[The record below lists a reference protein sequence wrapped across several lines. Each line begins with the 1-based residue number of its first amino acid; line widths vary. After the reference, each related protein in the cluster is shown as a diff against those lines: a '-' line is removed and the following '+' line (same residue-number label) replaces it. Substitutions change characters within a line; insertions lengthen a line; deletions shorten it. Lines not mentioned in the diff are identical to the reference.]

1 MARKQS
7 QEDTRELGKDTKKAK
22 RGRGI
27 ACFSKK
33 IPEHRRHIYF
43 DRNNKPYGD
52 LLSRVRSWYGMMVQ
66 HIFPVHI
73 QMEDQE
79 DEYFDRLW
87 LETKKYWK
95 ITTDEPREY
104 MRSWAIRLGTNF
116 RSRLVRDYVKE
127 GLNACDTY
135 PFINGDHWDEFV
147 EIKTSKKF
155 LERSKKAKASA
166 AMNKHVPHT
175 GRGGWDLIEKKKHI
189 ILPQLE
195 SVYKE
200 IRSIQNSRSKLYL
213 AGRAKY
219 NIETQLYELED
230 DAYLEARNLEQE
242 MMADGSYY
250 KNKSDPLVQVLG
262 PEHPGRARTVSGF
275 IGHTRVHGGLYKN
288 VSQDSIPLVDTRPTF
303 CGSSYGSNGRVHY
316 PPIMSH
322 TECELLMNMADRL
335 ETVAYGMAW
344 PSMSTMIDSSPISE
358 GCVKVEVDDIV
369 DKHKK
374 SEVYSVTK
382 TSEIKLV
389 EDLVLRYV
397 QWPRYAIKLK
407 NEGRQSMSP
416 NAPIVNSRRGSQ
428 SHRGAS
434 PLVADSIIHDD
445 DTRMTPAYHP
455 CLQMIGEDDHQLPSQ
470 LQIEDQDLFKDG
482 FVNMLQQQTVTNA
495 PIQVSEPVRVPEP
508 VPETVPEPVPAPKP
522 VSVPKPKKVRKSKLV
537 PKPVSVPVPKPVLAT
552 VPKPKLEPHIKLI
565 TGSQGETWEDPKLNS
580 IKQNLRNKTGLI
592 RDVVDK
598 LDKLFKHRT
607 HIRTSSPQGMYPI
620 SVQYLIPY
628 SELLNLF
635 LRRWLDISVIHSFS
649 MYFFL
654 SPNSRCAFFDPYKI
668 CGAKC
673 ESDPDDVI
681 KHIKEV
687 YEHHEDKRYFLA
699 PYHDNDHWKLLIF
712 EPTTSSVFIVD
723 SIKKGKSEESY
734 LISKLIPSGF
744 ERTFTWTVINCYQQP
759 GSWECGYML
768 IKHMWE
774 FVETIQHDFINRKW
788 NTQEKTSGEEIESMV
803 VDLMERWIKEV
814 FGIRT

>member
-1 MARKQS
+1 
-7 QEDTRELGKDTKKAK
+7 
-22 RGRGI
+22 
-27 ACFSKK
+27 
-33 IPEHRRHIYF
+33 
-43 DRNNKPYGD
+43 
-52 LLSRVRSWYGMMVQ
+52 
-66 HIFPVHI
+66 
-73 QMEDQE
+73 
-79 DEYFDRLW
+79 
-87 LETKKYWK
+87 
-95 ITTDEPREY
+95 
-104 MRSWAIRLGTNF
+104 
-116 RSRLVRDYVKE
+116 
-127 GLNACDTY
+127 
-135 PFINGDHWDEFV
+135 
-147 EIKTSKKF
+147 
-155 LERSKKAKASA
+155 
-166 AMNKHVPHT
+166 
-175 GRGGWDLIEKKKHI
+175 
-189 ILPQLE
+189 
-195 SVYKE
+195 
-200 IRSIQNSRSKLYL
+200 
-213 AGRAKY
+213 
-219 NIETQLYELED
+219 
-230 DAYLEARNLEQE
+230 

-288 VSQDSIPLVDTRPTF
+288 VSQDSIPQVDTRPTF

-316 PPIMSH
+316 PPVMSH
-322 TECELLMNMADRL
+322 TECELLMNMVDRL
-335 ETVAYGMAW
+335 ETVAYGMVW
-344 PSMSTMIDSSPISE
+344 PSTSTMIDSSPISE
-358 GCVKVEVDDIV
+358 GCVKVEMDDIV

-382 TSEIKLV
+382 TNEIKLV

-397 QWPRYAIKLK
+397 QWPRYAI
-407 NEGRQSMSP
+407 R
-416 NAPIVNSRRGSQ
+416 I
-428 SHRGAS
+428 
-434 PLVADSIIHDD
+434 D
-445 DTRMTPAYHP
+445 
-455 CLQMIGEDDHQLPSQ
+455 EDDHQLPSQ
-470 LQIEDQDLFKDG
+470 LQIEDQDLFKGG
-482 FVNMLQQQTVTNA
+482 FVNMLVSMDQQQTATNA

-508 VPETVPEPVPAPKP
+508 VPEPVPPPKP

-537 PKPVSVPVPKPVLAT
+537 PKPVSVPAPKPVLET
-552 VPKPKLEPHIKLI
+552 VPKPKLKPHIKLI
-565 TGSQGETWEDPKLNS
+565 TGSEGETWEDPKLNS

-598 LDKLFKHRT
+598 LDKLFKHHT
-607 HIRTSSPQGMYPI
+607 HIRTSSPQEMYPI
-620 SVQYLIPY
+620 SVRYLIPY

-635 LRRWLDISVIHSFS
+635 LKRWLDISVIHSFS

-712 EPTTSSVFIVD
+712 EPTTSSAFIVD

-734 LISKLIPSGF
+734 LILKLIPSGF

-814 FGIRT
+814 VQVANELGRGNAKAAKFSIKVFLGTSIAVGLFFFVLCLIFGRKLAYAFTTDERVADTVSDLSLLLSFSIGSGSYCISISSLELFVLLKFWKTFVILCYFEILVFYVLGLYYICSN